1 MLLSTTM
8 TMTEQKL
15 NQVKPLSLEINDQY
29 QISLGG
35 IKVAELVKQY
45 GSPTYLLCEQTIRAR
60 AQAYKQAFETHYPN
74 HLVIYA
80 SKALNCM
87 AMCKIIEQEGL
98 GLDVVSAGELRT
110 ALEARFPTERIIFH
124 GNNKSQDEVTLAINT
139 GVTLVLD
146 NRTELSFIENHLA
159 QDPSKSCQV
168 LVRVTPG
175 IECHTHEYIKTGKID
190 SKFGFNIEEL
200 DEIISRLKTNK
211 QISIRGLHAHIG
223 SQIFETVPHKDT
235 CKVLLQL
242 YKKIKDKHGLEFE
255 DINVGGGLGIMY
267 TNQDDPP
274 EIKDWVQIIAGSIK
288 SNCKELGLKEP
299 RVLTEPGR
307 SIVGPAGITVYKVGN
322 IKDIPNV
329 RKYIAIDGGMA
340 DNARPIMYQ
349 AQYIAEIDGKDP
361 NKDTELV
368 TVAGKYCE
376 SGDVLIRDIE
386 LAKAAQ
392 DDILVVYSTGAY
404 NYSMASNYNRATKP
418 ALVLVNN
425 GQSHIMVQAEDI
437 DDILRNDKM
446 PVHLK

>member
-1 MLLSTTM
+1 
-8 TMTEQKL
+8 MTEQKL
-15 NQVKPLSLEINDQY
+15 NQVKPLSLKINEQH
-29 QISLGG
+29 QISLGE

-45 GSPTYLLCEQTIRAR
+45 GSPVYLLCEQTIRAR
-60 AQAYKQAFETHYPN
+60 AQAYTQAFQDNYPN
-74 HLVIYA
+74 HMVIYA

-98 GLDVVSAGELRT
+98 GLDVVSAGELHT

-124 GNNKSQDEVTLAINT
+124 GNNKSQDEVKLAINT
-139 GVTLVLD
+139 SVTLVLD
-146 NRTELSFIENHLA
+146 NRTELGFIEAQLA
-159 QDPSKSCQV
+159 QDPSKSCKV

-200 DEIISRLKTNK
+200 DEIITRLKNNK
-211 QISIRGLHAHIG
+211 QITIRGLHAHIG

-242 YKKIKDKHGLEFE
+242 YKEIKDKHGLEFE

-274 EIKDWVQIIAGSIK
+274 EIEDWVKIIAGSIK

-307 SIVGPAGITVYKVGN
+307 SIVGPAGITAYKVGN

-329 RKYIAIDGGMA
+329 RKYIAVDGGMA

-349 AQYIAEIDGKDP
+349 AEYLAEIDGKDP

-376 SGDVLIRDIE
+376 SGDVLIRDIK

-437 DDILRNDKM
+437 DDLLRNDKM